1 MTKILETDVLLLMLL
16 ISTFCLL
23 LGYFIGVMVGIR
35 KSFDK
40 LEAIRKREEV

>member
-23 LGYFIGVMVGIR
+23 LGYFIGVMVGIN

-40 LEAIRKREEV
+40 LEEIRKKH